1 MDKNGQLTPQQE
13 RAIELLLAGTPRVG
27 TAEQVGIARST
38 LYTWLKNPTF
48 RQELRDRQAAALEE
62 AMAALA
68 AAAWDLVTV
77 IIGLAQADDTPAA
90 VRLQAARG
98 GLADLLRMRESL
110 ELEERLA
117 ALEDE
122 IHERKS

>member
-1 MDKNGQLTPQQE
+1 MEQNGTLTPQQE
-13 RAIELLLAGTPRVG
+13 RAIELLLAGSTRVG
-27 TAEQVGIARST
+27 AAEEVGIGRTT
-38 LYTWLKNPTF
+38 LYRWLKNPAF

-68 AAAWDLVTV
+68 AAAWDLATV
-77 IIGLAQADDTPAA
+77 IIVLAQATDTPPA